1 MGVVK
6 VIDHAIHHICQQ
18 KVVVVVKHT
27 DVINDSL
34 SSTDLLVIELCGDK
48 EILNCEIEDNL
59 K

>member
-27 DVINDSL
+27 DVVNNCL
-34 SSTDLLVIELCGDK
+34 SATDLLVIDLCGDK
-48 EILNCEIEDNL
+48 EILNC
-59 K
+59 